1 MPMDPFQTFA
11 CWPPKRVAGRL
22 TPIVGTLGKSV
33 ASAVQLA
40 VKDEVLEVAG
50 ISIEVM
56 VLDDGSIT
64 ITTVSGG
71 MVQNG
76 LLEYLETMTP

>member
-1 MPMDPFQTFA
+1 M
-11 CWPPKRVAGRL
+11 
-22 TPIVGTLGKSV
+22 GTLGKSV